1 MGAAGGGGRG
11 GQRGRGTGP
20 KEGRARSAAREI
32 VYGALSDRRESRE
45 IEFVRTYDT
54 QERER
59 VRRASETGNGG
70 GQNREKKGHER
81 RETRRVREPGETEG
95 EGVRE
100 RCIRAIAR
108 TRSALL

>member
-1 MGAAGGGGRG
+1 MGAG
-11 GQRGRGTGP
+11 GRGTGP

-59 VRRASETGNGG
+59 VRRASEGQNGG
-70 GQNREKKGHER
+70 GQNREKKVREER
-81 RETRRVREPGETEG
+81 NEERERERTRRDGGRRG
-95 EGVRE
+95 RE